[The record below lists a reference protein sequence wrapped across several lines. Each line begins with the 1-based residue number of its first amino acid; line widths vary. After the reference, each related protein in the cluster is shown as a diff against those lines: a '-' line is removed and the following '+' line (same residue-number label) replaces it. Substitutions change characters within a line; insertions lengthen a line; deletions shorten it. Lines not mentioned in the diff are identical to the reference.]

1 MNNDKISKVRLH
13 FWCVCSCQ
21 RARYAS
27 FYNIGFPRS
36 LSIKTSATLWIPR
49 SAVLICNSSISLIES
64 EIPYRLSMDSLE
76 RFMRAAP
83 LPPSLPLSQ
92 GHRRALVHASLASA
106 VGRKG
111 RHMTGTFC
119 LTGDTMEGIIQCL
132 VFLKA
137 FSVSQLKI
145 KAFFELCLEFFF
157 FFQENVSFKQ
167 CNNFNILSHFR

>member
-1 MNNDKISKVRLH
+1 
-13 FWCVCSCQ
+13 
-21 RARYAS
+21 
-27 FYNIGFPRS
+27 
-36 LSIKTSATLWIPR
+36 
-49 SAVLICNSSISLIES
+49 
-64 EIPYRLSMDSLE
+64 MDSLE

-111 RHMTGTFC
+111 RHLTGTFC

-137 FSVSQLKI
+137 FSVRQI
-145 KAFFELCLEFFF
+145 KNSKNLFP
-157 FFQENVSFKQ
+157 KKY
-167 CNNFNILSHFR
+167 